1 LFDVGDAKFYHDLS
15 ALDKMQVIQWYQV
28 YKSIFNSEF
37 IPKSPN
43 ILDYHLKM
51 SDSINLS
58 RTFFVID
65 NQACNKV
72 VCKKFVKIE
81 RSLKTIYIWQTF
93 NNLKPD

>member
-1 LFDVGDAKFYHDLS
+1 MSQIDLF
-15 ALDKMQVIQWYQV
+15 ALVILYLIQWYQV
-28 YKSIFNSEF
+28 YKCIFNSEF

-51 SDSINLS
+51 SDSRNLS

-65 NQACNKV
+65 NQIYNKV